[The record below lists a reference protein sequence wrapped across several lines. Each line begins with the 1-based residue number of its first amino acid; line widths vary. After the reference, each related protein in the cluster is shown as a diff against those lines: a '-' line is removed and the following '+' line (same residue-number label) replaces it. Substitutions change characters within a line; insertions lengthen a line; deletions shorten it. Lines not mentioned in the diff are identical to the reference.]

1 MLVSMLQRIPFQS
14 AFDILFRHGAIASL
28 EAIFPGRFL
37 FLFLGRERTQW
48 IEIVCALRLVQRL
61 EHPAFA
67 LYLLHPVD
75 RSIPESVGAWSVSSR
90 YSDADWI
97 LPVRRDLMIR
107 AMKVFL
113 PVRESVYDWLDGV
126 DLMATQSLD
135 AWKAKALECIYAHRF
150 TQRWWRTEALLWDGD
165 NMGAVILYAAAVEMS
180 RMEQVLLRA
189 ECARFII
196 LKLEK
201 RENQQQLKKRRTAE
215 RPLKLSMNEK
225 QCAKN
230 EAERKLVGHKNVLS
244 EVKTILKDRVST
256 SVFEAHFF
264 KIARIVMA
272 LAKQYPR
279 IRWNLKVLIHDAAT
293 DRLGYT
299 VWYVERSLC
308 HQATCRLEDEPI
320 VALRAMC

>member
-1 MLVSMLQRIPFQS
+1 MLISMLQRIPFQS

-28 EAIFPGRFL
+28 EAIFPGPYL
-37 FLFLGRERTQW
+37 FLFLGRERNLW
-48 IEIVCALRLVQRL
+48 IEVVCALRLVQRL

-75 RSIPESVGAWSVSSR
+75 RSIPDSVGAWSVSAR
-90 YSDADWI
+90 YSYADWI
-97 LPVRRDLMIR
+97 LPVRRDLVIR

-126 DLMATQSLD
+126 DLMVTQSLD
-135 AWKAKALECIYAHRF
+135 AWKAKALECIYAYRF

-165 NMGAVILYAAAVEMS
+165 TMGSVILYAAAVEMG
-180 RMEQVLLRA
+180 RIEQVLLRA
-189 ECARFII
+189 ECARIVR

-201 RENQQQLKKRRTAE
+201 REKQQPLKKRKRTE
-215 RPLKLSMNEK
+215 RPLRLSMNEE
-225 QCAKN
+225 QCARN
-230 EAERKLVGHKNVLS
+230 DAERKLVGYKNVLS
-244 EVKTILKDRVST
+244 EVKTILRDRVST
-256 SVFEAHFF
+256 FAFEAHFF

-299 VWYVERSLC
+299 AWYVEHSLC
-308 HQATCRLEDEPI
+308 QQATYKLEDEPI
-320 VALRAMC
+320 LALRGVC